1 MRSMARLSK
10 FFREMQKNRER
21 ASTGRIF
28 REVFVM
34 GDKRI
39 LLSYPHMSGDELECV
54 RQAFQSNWIAPLGPM
69 VELFERECAHRCAMP
84 FALALSSGT
93 AALHL
98 AVKLLGVKRG
108 DCVFCSDFTFIAS
121 AAPAFH
127 EGAQLT
133 FIDSAPDSW
142 NMSPA
147 ALEKAL
153 QRARRAGKLP
163 KAVIVAELYG
173 LCPDMDAIAELCRAY
188 GVPLV
193 EDAAE
198 ALGSTW
204 RDHPCGSLGDL
215 SALSFNGNKIITT
228 SGGGMLLTCEK
239 ALRDRAFFLA
249 TQARDA
255 APWYQH
261 SQAGYNYR
269 MSNIAAAIGV
279 GQIKHLDERVTRRR
293 AVYHRYCRELADL
306 PVTMMP
312 VPDGCRTSAW
322 LSCLTIDRGQRVTFM
337 DLYNAL
343 NDAGIETRP
352 LWKPMHLQPV
362 FSGCPCFNHGGS
374 SVCEDLFGRGLCLPS
389 ASAMSDDEQSRVI
402 EALKSA
408 F

>member
-1 MRSMARLSK
+1 
-10 FFREMQKNRER
+10 
-21 ASTGRIF
+21 
-28 REVFVM
+28 M
-34 GDKRI
+34 GEKRI

-54 RQAFQSNWIAPLGPM
+54 KQAFRSNWIAPLGPM
-69 VELFERECAHRCAMP
+69 VEAFESECARRCAMP
-84 FALALSSGT
+84 CALALSSGT

-98 AVKLLGVKRG
+98 AVKLLNVKRG
-108 DCVFCSDFTFIAS
+108 DRVFCSDFTFIAS
-121 AAPAFH
+121 AAPAYH
-127 EGAQLT
+127 EGARLT
-133 FIDSAPDSW
+133 FIDSSPDSW

-153 QRARRAGKLP
+153 AAARKEGDLPRA
-163 KAVIVAELYG
+163 VVVAELYG

-198 ALGSTW
+198 SLGSTW
-204 RDHPCGSLGDL
+204 RGRPCGSLGDV

-228 SGGGMLLTCEK
+228 SGGGMLLTREK

-279 GQIKHLDERVTRRR
+279 GQIKHLEERVARRR
-293 AVYHRYCRELADL
+293 AIYHRYCRELADL
-306 PVTMMP
+306 PITMMP
-312 VPDGCRTSAW
+312 VLDGCSTSAW
-322 LSCLTIDRGQRVTFM
+322 LSCLTINRGQSVTFM
-337 DLYNAL
+337 DLYNTL
-343 NDAGIETRP
+343 NDADIETRP
-352 LWKPMHLQPV
+352 LWKPMHMQPV
-362 FSGCPCFNHGGS
+362 FAGCSWFNHGDES
-374 SVCEDLFGRGLCLPS
+374 TCEDLFSRGLCLPS

-402 EALKSA
+402 EALKGA
-408 F
+408 FHRA